1 MPFSGYKQLKRIEK
15 EFKNSN
21 IPVTGVQINY
31 YPNTKNQTVEEIV
44 GRMFPRRGAEWIE
57 NISLRL
63 YGSKPFPSKVSLQLA
78 SVTVWIETEYGHIIF
93 NPKRKVYSIDGDS
106 SVKDWEKVAE
116 SASSIMRKL
125 GYKWSQNI

>member
-31 YPNTKNQTVEEIV
+31 YPNTKNQTVEELV

-63 YGSKPFPSKVSLQLA
+63 YGSKPFP
-78 SVTVWIETEYGHIIF
+78 
-93 NPKRKVYSIDGDS
+93 RKVYSIDGDS
-106 SVKDWEKVAE
+106 SVKDWENVAE

-125 GYKWSQNI
+125 GYKWSHNIW